1 MVKFVKKELSIYSK
15 KHECADWAS
24 APESDTHEHIV
35 QLWTRLHAHLWLNFF
50 FVFDSGWN
58 RPWIG
63 PFIKKKHGNALEE
76 EEQKRKR
83 KIRTRWEQKPE
94 THLKSK
100 ATSFPRYRGSIETKK
115 RKRKIRIR
123 IERMT
128 DWVREKE
135 WVGGKEW
142 MLFSGWV
149 VHVGGF
155 GNWEKWTLGSFLLA
169 NYSKCWFYLQKY
181 H

>member
-1 MVKFVKKELSIYSK
+1 MMKFVKKELFIYSK

-24 APESDTHEHIV
+24 APESYTHENIV

-50 FVFDSGWN
+50 FFFVFDSGWN

-63 PFIKKKHGNALEE
+63 PFKKKKHWNALEE
-76 EEQKRKR
+76 EELKRMR
-83 KIRTRWEQKPE
+83 KIRTRWEQKAE
-94 THLKSK
+94 THLKSE
-100 ATSFPRYRGSIETKK
+100 ATTFPRYRGSRETKK
-115 RKRKIRIR
+115 RKRKIRI
-123 IERMT
+123 EGMT
-128 DWVREKE
+128 DWVCDKE

-142 MLFSGWV
+142 MWFSGWV

-155 GNWEKWTLGSFLLA
+155 GNWEKWTSRSFLVA